1 MNWRHRGSVIAVL
14 LITACT
20 NHHIDF
26 EELPN
31 GTPVQ
36 QWGGGSL
43 SPADPWVITTQY
55 ATRGVTMF
63 SSNGQDGV
71 FVINDPTTDTPPNT
85 VCPIGVSFGP
95 SNYTGPTT
103 ITLGQP
109 TDDIWVTLPPSY
121 DAVMV
126 TAYGLSGNA
135 LRSESSSGPNSSGS
149 ATGRRVHVEA
159 NNITSVSIDSATPGG
174 RYCFDSFTWQELW
187 Y

>member
-1 MNWRHRGSVIAVL
+1 MNWRNIAAVIGAL
-14 LITACT
+14 LVTACT

-26 EELPN
+26 ELLPN
-31 GTPVQ
+31 GNAVQ

-43 SPADPWVITTQY
+43 SPSDPWVITTQY
-55 ATRGVTMF
+55 AARGVSMF

-71 FVINDPTTDTPPNT
+71 FVINDPMTDTPPNT
-85 VCPIGVSFGP
+85 VCPIGVPFGP

-103 ITLGQP
+103 IVLGQS
-109 TDDIWVTLPPSY
+109 TDDIWVSLPPSY
-121 DAVMV
+121 NAVMV
-126 TAYGLSGNA
+126 TAYGSSGNA
-135 LRSESSSGPNSSGS
+135 LRSESSSGPNSTGS
-149 ATGRRVHVEA
+149 TTGRRVHVEA